1 MNRKGYEINYITNT
15 ITVSKKFLEQASTLG
30 GNTYETMKALRELG
44 MPIIPEKTKKRKASS
59 RLTYKQMLHHISCLA
74 DARHYLAEFEA
85 VRKASKGEEHPYKYV
100 ENWYESTFPNHAA
113 VPEFDENFRIVNTP
127 ADYAANI

>member
-30 GNTYETMKALRELG
+30 GDTYDTMKALRELG
-44 MPIIPEKTKKRKASS
+44 MPIILEKMKKRKASS

-74 DARHYLAEFEA
+74 DAKHYLAEFEA
-85 VRKASKGEEHPYKYV
+85 VRKAWTWLIHQCECHTLPQCSQSHP
-100 ENWYESTFPNHAA
+100 
-113 VPEFDENFRIVNTP
+113 P
-127 ADYAANI
+127 AWQGSDNMQVRCPDT

>member
-1 MNRKGYEINYITNT
+1 MNRRGYEINYITNT

-30 GNTYETMKALRELG
+30 GDTYETMKALRELG
-44 MPIIPEKTKKRKASS
+44 MPIVLEKMKKRKVSS

-74 DARHYLAEFEA
+74 DAKHYLAEFEA
-85 VRKASKGEEHPYKYV
+85 VRNASKGEEHPYKYV
-100 ENWYESTFPNHAA
+100 ENWYESTFPNHAS